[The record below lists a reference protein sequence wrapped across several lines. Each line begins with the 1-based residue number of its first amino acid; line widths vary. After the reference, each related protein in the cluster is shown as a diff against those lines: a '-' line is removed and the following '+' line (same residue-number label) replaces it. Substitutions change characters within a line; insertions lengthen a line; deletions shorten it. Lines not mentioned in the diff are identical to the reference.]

1 MGTLITTQPE
11 ITENNLVEFNLSDAI
26 NSSLVTTEISLKN
39 LEASADIILLVLGQT
54 PYTGYTNGST
64 IGYGDTDTD
73 NMNNPLGITELQ
85 AYNTWLAEFKR
96 KERKFKSDIN
106 LNINSLSQTVY
117 DSLLASYVMDG
128 QIGKIESA
136 YRTFEFKEDIRNED
150 WQRVATAF
158 SLTDHRPEFNKRLAT
173 IMMLADY
180 GDNLTR
186 DQHKINSTLDIRKSF
201 PDLFQS
207 DIAKAQAEVIYY
219 LNTNRFLPKLSQ
231 TRMRDIVKSIN

>member
-1 MGTLITTQPE
+1 MGKLITIEPE
-11 ITENNLVEFNLSDAI
+11 ITENNLVEFNLTDAVNSDLV
-26 NSSLVTTEISLKN
+26 NSTIPLTD
-39 LEASADIILLVLGQT
+39 LEASSDIMLLVLGQT
-54 PYTGYTNGST
+54 PYTAFVKGSV
-64 IGYGDTDTD
+64 IGYGDTT
-73 NMNNPLGITELQ
+73 NITEPLGVTEEQ

-96 KERKFKSDIN
+96 KEKKFKSDIN
-106 LNINSLSQTVY
+106 LNIDSLSQTVY

-128 QIGKIESA
+128 YIGKIESA
-136 YRTFEFKEDIRNED
+136 YRTFEFTEDIRNND

-173 IMMLADY
+173 VMMLADY

-186 DQHKINSTLDIRKSF
+186 DQHKINATLDIRKSF

-207 DIAKAQAEVIYY
+207 DIARAQAEVVYF

-231 TRMRDIVKSIN
+231 TRMRDIVKATS

>member
-1 MGTLITTQPE
+1 MGKLITIEPE
-11 ITENNLVEFNLSDAI
+11 ITENNLVEFNLTDAVNSDLV
-26 NSSLVTTEISLKN
+26 NSTIPLTD
-39 LEASADIILLVLGQT
+39 LEASSDIMLLVLGQT
-54 PYTGYTNGST
+54 PYTAFVKGSV
-64 IGYGDTDTD
+64 IGYGDTT
-73 NMNNPLGITELQ
+73 NITEPLGVTEEQ

-96 KERKFKSDIN
+96 KEKKFKSDIN
-106 LNINSLSQTVY
+106 LNIDSLSQTVY

-128 QIGKIESA
+128 HIGKIESA
-136 YRTFEFKEDIRNED
+136 YRTFEFTEDIRNND

-173 IMMLADY
+173 VMMLADY

-186 DQHKINSTLDIRKSF
+186 DQHKINATLDIRKSF

-207 DIAKAQAEVIYY
+207 DIARAQAEVVYF

-231 TRMRDIVKSIN
+231 TRMRDIVKATS